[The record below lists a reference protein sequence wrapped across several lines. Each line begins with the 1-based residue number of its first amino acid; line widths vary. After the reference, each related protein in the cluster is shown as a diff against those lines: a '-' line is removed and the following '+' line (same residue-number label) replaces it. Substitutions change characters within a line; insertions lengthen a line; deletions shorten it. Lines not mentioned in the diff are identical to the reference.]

1 MEFLKEAIDYMVK
14 REILFCTTLI
24 FIGTLDFLTT
34 IVGIEFFG
42 ATETNFLLAGLT
54 QTNILLFSAVKIT
67 AITLTAL
74 LFYKAETKVKIT
86 NQISP
91 IAKKFLKSGY
101 ATCLLV
107 LSFVVLN
114 NLSAIINVA

>member
-1 MEFLKEAIDYMVK
+1 MVK

-74 LFYKAETKVKIT
+74 LFYKAETKAKIT